1 MELAESGRSFSS
13 SGLTNNTNI
22 STLGENEIAA
32 AFLPPSLFQSIT
44 DRNSTGIFF
53 TVYDTG
59 VLFPITNATEV
70 VERTN
75 TSVTT
80 VVGSPVLAATVGPGL
95 NFSGLVDPVV
105 ISLRLNDLGVSVDEF
120 NLCVSFDCLGWSP
133 HRILSGDISC
143 DWFSNYIFN

>member
-1 MELAESGRSFSS
+1 MELAENGKSFSS

-22 STLGENEIAA
+22 STLSENETAA

-53 TVYDTG
+53 AVYDTG

-95 NFSGLVDPVV
+95 NFNGLVDPVV
-105 ISLRLNDLGVSVDEF
+105 ISLRLNDLGVSGHEF
-120 NLCVSFDCLGWSP
+120 NLCVSFDS
-133 HRILSGDISC
+133 SQ
-143 DWFSNYIFN
+143 